1 MRKTLIVTVLTL
13 AALSLSGCGC
23 SRPFGR
29 WFNRGDACE
38 TDPCAT
44 GGIMPRA
51 TVNYPVTIPPGAEI
65 LPGPANP

>member
-1 MRKTLIVTVLTL
+1 
-13 AALSLSGCGC
+13 LSGCGC
-23 SRPFGR
+23 NRSFGR

-38 TDPCAT
+38 PDPCAN
-44 GGIMPRA
+44 GIMPRA

>member
-1 MRKTLIVTVLTL
+1 MRKILTLIILTM
-13 AALSLSGCGC
+13 AAVSLSGCGC
-23 SRPFGR
+23 NRSFGR

-38 TDPCAT
+38 PDPCAN
-44 GGIMPRA
+44 GIMPRA